1 MSELSHS
8 ESVADPARASLPAD
22 RVSANWPA
30 GSPADSGS
38 TRAELMRDA
47 SERNATRITL
57 SSTPAW
63 PATRPSGWSA
73 VPKTEWAQ
81 PAKVARRVP
90 AIAPRNIVAA
100 PHAPGRNDGDA
111 PVENDDPIEHEPLI
125 ALDALDES
133 TLSMANLA
141 RVQAAE
147 RRTREI
153 LQKYRAAMREMQVR
167 CEIIDQD
174 LSLKKHRNPIHH
186 VESRIK
192 SPESIFEKLG
202 RYGKEPTL
210 ENMER
215 YIMDI
220 AGIRIICSYIQ
231 DVYNMLDLLRRQD
244 DLVIVTV
251 KDYIANPKPNG
262 YRSLHVIIRIP
273 VYFLDKKELIP
284 VEIQLRTI
292 AMDFWASLEHDL
304 KYKAVREIE
313 GIDAAREL
321 KDCSRIIEEV
331 EARMQILSRAL
342 DVDD

>member
-1 MSELSHS
+1 MANSDVTRPNE
-8 ESVADPARASLPAD
+8 DYRSL
-22 RVSANWPA
+22 
-30 GSPADSGS
+30 GG
-38 TRAELMRDA
+38 
-47 SERNATRITL
+47 TRIVL
-57 SSTPAW
+57 SSAPAW
-63 PATRPSGWSA
+63 PATRPTGWSA
-73 VPKTEWAQ
+73 VPEGDWSTTKG
-81 PAKVARRVP
+81 KKMHVAP
-90 AIAPRNIVAA
+90 PRIT
-100 PHAPGRNDGDA
+100 GTDSEQTLDGDG
-111 PVENDDPIEHEPLI
+111 VDPIEKEPLI
-125 ALDALDES
+125 ALDALDEQS
-133 TLSMANLA
+133 LTSADLA
-141 RVQAAE
+141 RVKHAE
-147 RRTREI
+147 RKTREI
-153 LQKYRAAMREMQVR
+153 LQKYRAAMREMMVR

-231 DVYNMLDLLRRQD
+231 DVYNMLDLLKRQD
-244 DLVIVTV
+244 DLIIVNV
-251 KDYIANPKPNG
+251 KDYIKNPKPNG

-304 KYKAVREIE
+304 KYKAVRRIQ
-313 GIDAAREL
+313 GIDSYHEL

-331 EARMQILSRAL
+331 ESRMQVLARAL
-342 DVDD
+342 DAEDED